1 MPDTERARPGSGMG
15 QGPALQRFS
24 LEIEDM
30 RFGLSSTIALLGVGI
45 SGALHAQDVQD
56 GKEDVAV
63 EEAGAPPATEVAQAD
78 GEGEIETILIVG
90 KREDRV
96 SKGATGLNISVAETP
111 QSISTVDRRQMENF
125 AAYNLNDALR
135 LATGINVEEWET
147 NRTNYIARGFE
158 IKSTQIDGVGM
169 PNGWGIVTGA
179 MDSFGYEKLEV
190 IRGANGL
197 LTGVGNSAGT
207 INYVRKRPTN
217 QAQGSL
223 GVSFGSWDFKRIE
236 ADYST
241 PLTADGSWA
250 GRVVVAAEDKDSWLR
265 GKSDDRTFFYGVID
279 GQIGD
284 NSTLTFGYSH
294 QQANTDGNLWGAL
307 VLSNSDGTQAEF
319 PRSASTSLDWTFW
332 DTTTQTAFAEYTYAL
347 SPDWNL
353 KASYN
358 FCHVKDDAYLFYV
371 YTLTGLDPDTATGL
385 YGNPGSYPSK
395 NHAHLLDL
403 NLDGNFEL
411 FGRTHELIV
420 GINQSTSKENMRWRP
435 VPDTDP
441 NWGALPAF
449 PYPGDI
455 FPEPQWGETIF
466 YSLSKQRLTRAYAA
480 SRLALTSQLKAVL
493 GFNWSEFQRDGDGV
507 FSGPYDQTE
516 SKLAP
521 YAGLTYQIIDNLL
534 GYASYSDIYQPQ
546 DEYDINQKYL
556 DPSKGVNY
564 EVGVKADWMG
574 KRLLT
579 TLAWFTAKQEKLATF
594 AGLNSAGQYYYQG
607 IDVESKGYELEV
619 TGKPHDYVDLVLGFT
634 ALQLHGD
641 TGNNVYEWVP
651 RRTVNLQLSSQ
662 VPGATDLTLGVG
674 GRWQSDIA
682 KLDENTNV
690 MIRQDHYVL
699 LNAFARYDINKALT
713 VRLNLNNLTDEKYI
727 TSLYQ
732 VGYYAA
738 PRNFVAR
745 LDWKF

>member
-1 MPDTERARPGSGMG
+1 
-15 QGPALQRFS
+15 
-24 LEIEDM
+24 M
-30 RFGLSSTIALLGVGI
+30 RFGLSSTIALLGIGI
-45 SGALHAQDVQD
+45 SGGLHAQSAQDVN
-56 GKEDVAV
+56 EEAAV
-63 EEAGAPPATEVAQAD
+63 EETGPAPAPETAAAEPGD
-78 GEGEIETILIVG
+78 GEIETILIVG
-90 KREDRV
+90 KREDRI

-147 NRTNYIARGFE
+147 NRTNYMARGFE

-197 LTGVGNSAGT
+197 LTGVGNAAGT

-217 QAQGSL
+217 EAQGSI

-241 PLTADGSWA
+241 PLTADGTWA
-250 GRVVVAAEDKDSWLR
+250 ARVVAAAEDKDSWLR
-265 GKSDDRTFFYGVID
+265 GKSDDRAFLYGVID
-279 GQIGD
+279 GQIGE

-294 QQANTDGNLWGAL
+294 QKASTDGNLWGAL
-307 VLSNSDGTQAEF
+307 VLSYSDGTQAEF
-319 PRSASTSLDWTFW
+319 PRSSSTSMDWTFW
-332 DTTTQTAFAEYTYAL
+332 DTTTQTAFAEYTYKL
-347 SPDWNL
+347 GSDWNAKL
-353 KASYN
+353 SYN
-358 FCHVKDDAYLFYV
+358 FRHVKDDAYLFYV
-371 YTLTGLDPDTATGL
+371 YTLTGLNPDDDTGL
-385 YGNPGSYPSK
+385 LGNPGSYPSK

-403 NLDGNFEL
+403 NLDGSFEL
-411 FGRTHELIV
+411 FGQTHELIV
-420 GINQSTSKENMRWRP
+420 GLNQSTSKENMRWRP
-435 VPDTDP
+435 VPQTDP

-449 PYPGDI
+449 PYPGDT

-466 YSLSKQRLTRAYAA
+466 YSVGKQRLTRAYGA
-480 SRLALTSQLKAVL
+480 SRLALTDKFKAVL
-493 GFNWSEFQRDGDGV
+493 GFNWSEYQRDGDGI

-516 SKLAP
+516 SELSP
-521 YAGLTYQIIDNLL
+521 YAGLTYQIVDNLMA
-534 GYASYSDIYQPQ
+534 YASYSDIYQPQ
-546 DEYDINQKYL
+546 DQYDINQKYL

-564 EVGVKADWMG
+564 EAGFKTEWLD

-579 TLAWFTAKQEKLATF
+579 TLAWFTAKQENLSTF
-594 AGLNSAGQYYYQG
+594 AGLNSAGQYYYKG
-607 IDVESKGYELEV
+607 IDVESKGYEAEV
-619 TGKPHDYVDLVLGFT
+619 AGKPHEYVDLVLGFT

-641 TGNNVYEWVP
+641 DGNNIYEWVP
-651 RRTVNLQLSSQ
+651 RRTVNLQLSSK

-690 MIRQDHYVL
+690 MIRQDNYVL
-699 LNAFARYDINKALT
+699 LNAFARYDVSKQLT

-738 PRNFVAR
+738 PRNFIAS